1 MYGKLIVS
9 YCQDNHI
16 TYKEFAKLCGVNVR
30 SIYRWI
36 NGSTIKDKATELKL
50 CELLGV

>member
-16 TYKEFAKLCGVNVR
+16 TYKEFAKLRQDTEGDVNASKENNSR
-30 SIYRWI
+30 
-36 NGSTIKDKATELKL
+36 
-50 CELLGV
+50 